1 MPGSISRL
9 VIKAE
14 KQGKGPLSSLLIFPS
29 YISYSAP
36 ANQRREL
43 TPCPEHVQAH
53 ICVPSVT
60 RIVLQLQFDS
70 GVRRELHLVLCRSV
84 LPWMVSLP
92 QTPAFGGKTPIFDQ
106 LK

>member
-1 MPGSISRL
+1 MPGSLSRL

-70 GVRRELHLVLCRSV
+70 GVHRELHLSFSV
-84 LPWMVSLP
+84 ALDGQPSPDPSLRWKN
-92 QTPAFGGKTPIFDQ
+92 THF
-106 LK
+106 